1 MLLGS
6 LTLNIG
12 GSRTS
17 CSFVVSDSQG
27 NTVHYLREDRC
38 FRVLMFV
45 GSWLVGGA
53 AVIDRSLTIGQEL
66 RQLMKRARFTNFTNK
81 T

>member
-1 MLLGS
+1 LLLGS

-27 NTVHYLREDRC
+27 NTVHYLREDR
-38 FRVLMFV
+38 VLMFA